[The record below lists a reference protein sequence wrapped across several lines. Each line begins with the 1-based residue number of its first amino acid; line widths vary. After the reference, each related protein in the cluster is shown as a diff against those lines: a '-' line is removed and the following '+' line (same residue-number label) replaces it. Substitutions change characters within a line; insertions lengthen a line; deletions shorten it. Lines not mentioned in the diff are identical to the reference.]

1 MFDANLRYHEKGD
14 DGFCEVYDVKEG
26 TKLWDMG
33 VRKGDVLYFKM
44 LSIDSKN
51 PRVKLLTQ
59 DGSTITMRSW
69 DSEYDPRHLDF
80 WIVYS
85 GNTDLT
91 GFLKQEGH
99 IREKSRI
106 VKEKLGL

>member
-14 DGFCEVYDVKEG
+14 DGFCEVYNVEEG
-26 TKLWDMG
+26 TKLWDLG
-33 VRKGDVLYFKM
+33 VRKEDVLYFKM
-44 LSIDSKN
+44 LSIDSEN
-51 PRVKLLTQ
+51 PRVKLITQ
-59 DGSTITMRSW
+59 DGTTITIRSW
-69 DSEYDPRHLDF
+69 DSEYDSRNLDF

-91 GFLKQEGH
+91 DFLEQEEH
-99 IREKSRI
+99 IREKAKV

>member
-14 DGFCEVYDVKEG
+14 DGFCEVYSVKEN
-26 TKLWDMG
+26 TKLWEMG

-44 LSIDSKN
+44 LSIGSQN
-51 PRVKLLTQ
+51 PRVKLITSAG
-59 DGSTITMRSW
+59 DTVTIRSW
-69 DSEYDPRHLDF
+69 DSEYDSRHLDF

-91 GFLKQEGH
+91 GFLPQEKH
-99 IREKSRI
+99 IVEKAKV
-106 VKEKLGL
+106 VKESLGL